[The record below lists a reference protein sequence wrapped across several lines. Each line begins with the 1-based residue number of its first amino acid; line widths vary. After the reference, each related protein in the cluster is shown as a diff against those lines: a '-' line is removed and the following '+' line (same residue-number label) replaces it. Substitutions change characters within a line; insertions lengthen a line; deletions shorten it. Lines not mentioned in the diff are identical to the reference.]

1 MTDFYKSLVFPLVFL
16 IFSIPASV
24 IDIKHKRIPNRIVLP
39 GIFILAW
46 LRIFIFGDP
55 LSILAVK
62 IIAGPVLFI
71 IVYLLT
77 DGKLGM
83 GDIKYS
89 ALMGIF
95 IGLPGLFVA
104 IGLSS
109 IMGLIFA
116 VIGLFSGRINAKT
129 KIPFAPFLTLG
140 SFLTFFIFYT
150 II

>member
-1 MTDFYKSLVFPLVFL
+1 MIDSYKNLVFPLVFL
-16 IFSIPASV
+16 FFSISASV
-24 IDIKHKRIPNRIVLP
+24 IDIKHKRIPNRIVLT
-39 GIFILAW
+39 GIFILTGF
-46 LRIFIFGDP
+46 RILFFDD
-55 LSILAVK
+55 LLYILAVK

-83 GDIKYS
+83 GDVKYS
-89 ALMGIF
+89 ALMGVF
-95 IGLPGLFVA
+95 IGLPGLFIA

-116 VIGLFSGRINAKT
+116 VIGLHFGRINIKT

-140 SFLTFFIFYT
+140 SFLTFYIFYT